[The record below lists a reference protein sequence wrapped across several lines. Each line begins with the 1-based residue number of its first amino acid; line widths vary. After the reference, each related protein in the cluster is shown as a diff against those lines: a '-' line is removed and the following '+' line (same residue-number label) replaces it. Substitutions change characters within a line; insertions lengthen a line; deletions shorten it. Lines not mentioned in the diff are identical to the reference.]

1 VQDTTRV
8 DGERN
13 AHEADRL
20 GIKAINALSTGLALL
35 DRRMHVSFSNATAE
49 RILKM
54 RSVFR
59 TSTPLPLALFDTES
73 NDALRKAVAQACGN
87 ESAAL
92 QLRDCKGHT
101 AITAVVLPLGPPDW
115 SAHWTEQTVLLA
127 MNEATRPHAIPDHW
141 LSQMFGLTRAEA
153 SVTNWLISG
162 RTIDA
167 YAQHR
172 GVSLE
177 TARSQLKAVLAK
189 TGLSRQAQLV
199 ATLSRLPIEH
209 ASS

>member
-13 AHEADRL
+13 AHDADRL
-20 GIKAINALSTGLALL
+20 GLKAINALSTGLALL
-35 DRRMHVSFSNATAE
+35 DRRMHVLFANATAE
-49 RILKM
+49 RILAM

-59 TSTPLPLALFDTES
+59 ASAPLPLVLFDAES
-73 NDALRKAVAQACGN
+73 NDGLRKAVGEACRN
-87 ESAAL
+87 MSAAL
-92 QLRDCKGHT
+92 RLRDCNARP
-101 AITAVVLPLGPPDW
+101 AITAVVLPLCPPDW
-115 SAHWTEQTVLLA
+115 SAPWTQQTVLLA
-127 MNEATRPHAIPDHW
+127 MNESTRPHAIPDHW

-172 GVSLE
+172 GVSVE